1 MNNEKVKRE
10 TVGARAV
17 APADSGTR
25 RVMERV
31 TVRLVPGNA
40 DRERVIRWLRD
51 LIERAR
57 TAKRTAKDKAA

>member
-17 APADSGTR
+17 APADSGTMR
-25 RVMERV
+25 MDRV